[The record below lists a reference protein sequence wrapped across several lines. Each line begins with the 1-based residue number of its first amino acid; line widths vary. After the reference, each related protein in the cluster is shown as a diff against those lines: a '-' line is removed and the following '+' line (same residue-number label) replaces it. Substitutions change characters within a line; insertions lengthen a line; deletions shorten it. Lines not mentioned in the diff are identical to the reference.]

1 MSIKPEYRGD
11 YYVAVISVNNSYS
24 LQLALSR
31 EDLERRLN
39 IMVENVRGN
48 VCSKHLGIGPVYFKE
63 LSDQVMELNKAII
76 RTI

>member
-1 MSIKPEYRGD
+1 MSITPSDKGD

-39 IMVENVRGN
+39 VMVESGHGK
-48 VCSKHLGIGPVYFKE
+48 VCSEHLGIGPVYFKE

>member
-48 VCSKHLGIGPVYFKE
+48 VCSKHLGIGPDYFQE
-63 LSDQVMELNKAII
+63 LSNQVKELNKAIS